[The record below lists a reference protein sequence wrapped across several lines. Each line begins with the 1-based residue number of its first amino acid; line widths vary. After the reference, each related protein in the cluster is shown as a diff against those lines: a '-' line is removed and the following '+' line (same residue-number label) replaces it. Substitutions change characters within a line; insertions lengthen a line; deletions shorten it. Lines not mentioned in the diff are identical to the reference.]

1 MRKPNGIDKGTLTR
15 VDTLLG
21 NAEKHRANGNERAA
35 ETSLAALAFQLRGNP
50 RYASLRAA
58 VLELAAAE

>member
-1 MRKPNGIDKGTLTR
+1 MRLPNGIDKSTLIR

-35 ETSLAALAFQLRGNP
+35 ETALAALAFQLRGNP
-50 RYASLRAA
+50 RYAALRAA
-58 VLELAAAE
+58 ILELAAAE